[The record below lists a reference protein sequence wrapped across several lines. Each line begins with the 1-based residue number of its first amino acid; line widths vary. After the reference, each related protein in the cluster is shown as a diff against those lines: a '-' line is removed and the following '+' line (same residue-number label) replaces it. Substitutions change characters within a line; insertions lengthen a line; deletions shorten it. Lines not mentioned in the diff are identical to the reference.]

1 MFETLTERLQQVFK
15 NLGRRGKLRESD
27 VDSALRDMRLALLD
41 ADVHFDVVK
50 DLLARVRER
59 SLAAEVPPGLNP
71 AEHVLRIMHQELTE
85 TLGEP
90 GRLGLSGPS
99 PHSLVLAGLQGS
111 GKTTTAVKLA
121 AHLKQRGKRPLLVAA
136 DVHRPAAVEQ
146 LEKLAADQSLP
157 AYRAQGATASQVA
170 RGGLRAAHE
179 ERADVVIFDTA
190 GRSQLDEE
198 MMSELREICAEVN
211 PAETLLVADAMT
223 GQEAVAIAQGF
234 QEVVPL
240 TGLVL
245 TKMDGDARGGAA
257 ISMRSVTGVPI
268 KFIGTGERMAAF
280 ETFEPDQLASR
291 ILGQGDL
298 KGLAKR
304 AEASLDASSAEK
316 QVRRLQT
323 GEFDLEDFAAQLQ
336 QVQRLG
342 PLGQIMDMLPGNMG
356 GGLPDVDPSLMERQ
370 LTRTQAIL
378 DSMTLEERRKPDLLN
393 GSRKRRIAAGSGT
406 SVQEVNQLL
415 RQFRQ
420 MKKVFKQIGSGGLGG
435 MLSGLRG

>member
-1 MFETLTERLQQVFK
+1 MFETLTERLQEVFK
-15 NLGRRGKLRESD
+15 DLGRRGKLRESD
-27 VDSALRDMRLALLD
+27 VDGALREMRLALLD
-41 ADVHFDVVK
+41 ADVHYEVVK

-71 AEHVLRIMHQELTE
+71 AEHVLRIMHQELSQ

-90 GRLGLSGPS
+90 GRMRLSGRE
-99 PHSLVLAGLQGS
+99 PHSVVLAGLQGS
-111 GKTTTAVKLA
+111 GKTTTAAKLA
-121 AHLKQRGKRPLLVAA
+121 VHLKQRGRRPLLVAA

-146 LEKLAADQSLP
+146 LEKLAAQESLP
-157 AYRAQGATASQVA
+157 AYGMEGGTASQVA
-170 RGGLRAAHE
+170 RGGLQAARE
-179 ERADVVIFDTA
+179 EGADVVIFDTA
-190 GRSQLDEE
+190 GRSQLNEE
-198 MMSELREICAEVN
+198 MMSELREVCGEVD
-211 PAETLLVADAMT
+211 PTETLLVADAMT

-234 QEVVPL
+234 QEAVQL

-268 KFIGTGERMAAF
+268 KFIGTGEHTSAF

-298 KGLAKR
+298 KGLIKR
-304 AEASLDASSAEK
+304 AETSLDPSSAEK
-316 QVRRLQT
+316 QMRRLQT

-342 PLGQIMDMLPGNMG
+342 PLGQIMDMLPGSVG
-356 GGLPDVDPSLMERQ
+356 GGLADVDPSLMERQ
-370 LTRTQAIL
+370 LSRTQAIL
-378 DSMTLEERRKPDLLN
+378 DSMTAEERRKPDLLN

-420 MKKVFKQIGSGGLGG
+420 MKKLFKQIGSRGLGG

>member
-1 MFETLTERLQQVFK
+1 MFESLTERLQKVFRD
-15 NLGRRGKLRESD
+15 LGRRGKLREAD
-27 VDSALRDMRLALLD
+27 VESALREIRLALLD
-41 ADVHFDVVK
+41 ADVHYDVVK

-59 SLAAEVPPGLNP
+59 SLAVDVAPGLNP
-71 AEHVLRIMHQELTE
+71 AEHVLRIMHQELSE

-90 GRLGLSGPS
+90 GRLRLKGSTPYS
-99 PHSLVLAGLQGS
+99 VVLAGLQGS
-111 GKTTTAVKLA
+111 GKTTTAAKLA
-121 AHLKQRGKRPLLVAA
+121 VHLKQRGKRPLLVAA

-146 LEKLAADQSLP
+146 LEKLAAQESFP
-157 AYRAQGATASQVA
+157 AYGADGATASEVA
-170 RGGLRAAHE
+170 RGGLQAARE
-179 ERADVVIFDTA
+179 GDADVVIFDTA
-190 GRSQLDEE
+190 GRSQLDEQ
-198 MMSELREICAEVN
+198 MMSELREICDEVD
-211 PAETLLVADAMT
+211 PAEMLLVADAMT
-223 GQEAVAIAQGF
+223 GQEAVSIAQGF

-268 KFIGTGERMAAF
+268 KFIGTGERMSAF
-280 ETFEPDQLASR
+280 ENFEPDQLASR

-298 KGLAKR
+298 KGLLKR
-304 AEASLDASSAEK
+304 AEASLDTSSAE
-316 QVRRLQT
+316 QQMRRLQS

-356 GGLPDVDPSLMERQ
+356 GGLADVDPSLMERQ
-370 LTRTQAIL
+370 LARTQAIL
-378 DSMTLEERRKPDLLN
+378 DSMTPEERHKPDLLN

-420 MKKVFKQIGSGGLGG
+420 MKKLFKQIGSGGLGG
-435 MLSGLRG
+435 MLSGLHG